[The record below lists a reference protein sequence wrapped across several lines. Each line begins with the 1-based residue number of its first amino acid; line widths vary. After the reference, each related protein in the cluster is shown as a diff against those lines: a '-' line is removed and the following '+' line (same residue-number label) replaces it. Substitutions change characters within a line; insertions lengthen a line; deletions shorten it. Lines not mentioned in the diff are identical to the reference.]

1 MSMTITYDGTVF
13 DMSGANTPDADLP
26 VSVDEA
32 GGVRRNY
39 YGTATNW
46 QRYRKHVLPLTWTG
60 VSSTVL
66 GSIQPLSTWTGA
78 VYGTG
83 FDSAMFGATAVNWVV
98 ETSSYS
104 ADLTGLNSYTVSLTL
119 MEK

>member
-1 MSMTITYDGTVF
+1 MSMVVTYDGTVF
-13 DMSGANTPDADLP
+13 DMSGANVPDADLP
-26 VSVDEA
+26 VSVTEA

-39 YGTATNW
+39 YGTASNW
-46 QRYRKHVLPLTWTG
+46 QRYRKHTLSLTWTG

-66 GSIQPLSTWTGA
+66 GSIQPLSEWTGI

-83 FDSAMFGATAVNWVV
+83 FDSAMFGATSVNWVV
-98 ETSSYS
+98 ETASYS

-119 MEK
+119 QER